1 MQNEKCHALLFR
13 IYLLQI
19 RKVGKKDDLID
30 RMMEE
35 DFDENRYLQEFQN
48 QIYELA
54 GKAEREIQSDTE
66 DVGILGKSMIDLA
79 LEVNDALED
88 DFILF
93 PPEGESNVEAFH
105 CLLDIAVH
113 FMDQAETYLDQAV
126 MNEKEKSRTV

>member
-1 MQNEKCHALLFR
+1 MLFR

-79 LEVNDALED
+79 LEVN
-88 DFILF
+88 
-93 PPEGESNVEAFH
+93 
-105 CLLDIAVH
+105 VH
-113 FMDQAETYLDQAV
+113 WKMI
-126 MNEKEKSRTV
+126 